1 VASSQTPAAGW
12 TVLGLIAFELGPLR
26 HDTTSV
32 INQLENLG
40 LRFIL
45 ATESDAAVAAATARR
60 AIFSFR
66 K

>member
-1 VASSQTPAAGW
+1 
-12 TVLGLIAFELGPLR
+12 VLGLIAFELGPLR